1 MKFTINQ
8 VIMTDDGGYL
18 MLKELLPE
26 GSILWSRSVGEQ
38 VAICVDDKI
47 NLEHLQKE
55 LRSLYRNLRY

>member
-26 GSILWSRSVGEQ
+26 GSILWSRSVGEL

-47 NLEHLQKE
+47 NLEHLEKQ
-55 LRSLYRNLRY
+55 LSSLYRTLRL